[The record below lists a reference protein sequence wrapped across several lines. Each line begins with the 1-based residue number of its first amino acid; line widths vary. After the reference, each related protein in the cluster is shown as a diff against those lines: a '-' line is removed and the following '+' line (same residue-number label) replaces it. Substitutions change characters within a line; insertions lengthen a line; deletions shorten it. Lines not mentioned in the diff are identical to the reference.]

1 MALLGRR
8 RGNAAVLR
16 DVQAFRDGLAQDE
29 GRAPEQAET
38 QDAPVANSAAPAA
51 RPTSGVRFTPPA
63 PDPVAPAPQPAP
75 KPRPAPAAP
84 VDEDDDDDD
93 DDDIQYR
100 TDDNM
105 EYDHVRDDAIAAM
118 QAENAALRAR
128 LSSYEQSREDFDK
141 FEKGKLIDKMIDE
154 QGFDSISKD
163 DARRLLNPI
172 LDGMRKQNAALGQA
186 LSAQY
191 NNSVKQYQELT
202 QKREK
207 EQYNRFA
214 DKIRKKFP
222 DLAKLQ
228 QTQAYVDIMTAPV
241 AAGSDVTVGQL
252 VAQEYKKKN
261 YKYINNVLKQVR
273 DRINSVPD
281 ISANAVVGGNAPSQ
295 GSGSTEA
302 RPLSDSEMSD
312 LRFKLQN
319 RQISRQEFSDALK
332 RHREALRGNAE

>member
-16 DVQAFRDGLAQDE
+16 DVQKFRDGLAQDE

-38 QDAPVANSAAPAA
+38 QAAPVVNSAAPAA

-75 KPRPAPAAP
+75 KPRPQPAAP

-93 DDDIQYR
+93 DIQYR
-100 TDDNM
+100 TVDNM
-105 EYDHVRDDAIAAM
+105 EYDRVRNDAIAAM
-118 QAENAALRAR
+118 QAENDALRAR

-141 FEKGKLIDKMIDE
+141 FEKDKLIDKMIDE

-191 NNSVKQYQELT
+191 SNSVKQYQEMT
-202 QKREK
+202 KKRDA
-207 EQYNRFA
+207 EQYNHFA
-214 DKIRKKFP
+214 NKIRKKFP
-222 DLAKLQ
+222 DLAQLQ

>member
-16 DVQAFRDGLAQDE
+16 DVQKFRDGLAQDE
-29 GRAPEQAET
+29 GRAPENVET
-38 QDAPVANSAAPAA
+38 QDAPAA

-75 KPRPAPAAP
+75 KPRPQPAAP

-93 DDDIQYR
+93 DIQYR
-100 TDDNM
+100 TVDNM
-105 EYDHVRDDAIAAM
+105 EYDRVRTDAIAAM
-118 QAENAALRAR
+118 QAENDALRAR
-128 LSSYEQSREDFDK
+128 LSSYEQSRDDFDK
-141 FEKGKLIDKMIDE
+141 FEKDKLIDKMIDE

-222 DLAKLQ
+222 DLPQLQ
-228 QTQAYVDIMTAPV
+228 ETQAYVDVMTAPV

>member
-16 DVQAFRDGLAQDE
+16 DVQRFRDGLAQDE

-38 QDAPVANSAAPAA
+38 QPAPAA

-63 PDPVAPAPQPAP
+63 PDPAAPAPQPAP
-75 KPRPAPAAP
+75 KPRPQPAAP

-93 DDDIQYR
+93 DIQYR
-100 TDDNM
+100 TVDNM
-105 EYDHVRDDAIAAM
+105 EYDRVRNDAVAAM
-118 QAENAALRAR
+118 QAENDALRAR

-141 FEKGKLIDKMIDE
+141 FEKDKLIDKMIDE

-191 NNSVKQYQELT
+191 NNSVKQYQEMAK
-202 QKREK
+202 KRDA
-207 EQYNRFA
+207 EQYNHFA
-214 DKIRKKFP
+214 NKIRKKYP

-228 QTQAYVDIMTAPV
+228 QTQAYVDVMTAPV

>member
-16 DVQAFRDGLAQDE
+16 DVQKFRDGLAQDE

-38 QDAPVANSAAPAA
+38 QDAPAA

-75 KPRPAPAAP
+75 KPRPQPAAP

-93 DDDIQYR
+93 DIQYR
-100 TDDNM
+100 TVDNM
-105 EYDHVRDDAIAAM
+105 EYDRVRNDAIAAM
-118 QAENAALRAR
+118 QAENDALRAR

-141 FEKGKLIDKMIDE
+141 FEKNKLIDRMIDE

-191 NNSVKQYQELT
+191 SNSVKQYQEMAK
-202 QKREK
+202 KRDA
-207 EQYNRFA
+207 EQYNHFA
-214 DKIRKKFP
+214 NKIRKKFP

-228 QTQAYVDIMTAPV
+228 QTQAYVDVMRAPV

-252 VAQEYKKKN
+252 VAQEFNKKN

>member
-16 DVQAFRDGLAQDE
+16 DVQKFRDGLAQDE
-29 GRAPEQAET
+29 GRAPEDVKTQA
-38 QDAPVANSAAPAA
+38 APVTNSAAPAA
-51 RPTSGVRFTPPA
+51 RPTSGVRFAPPA

-75 KPRPAPAAP
+75 KPRPQPAAP

-93 DDDIQYR
+93 DIQYR
-100 TDDNM
+100 TVDNM
-105 EYDHVRDDAIAAM
+105 EYDRVRNDAIAAM
-118 QAENAALRAR
+118 QAENDALRAR

-141 FEKGKLIDKMIDE
+141 FEKDKLIDKMIDE
-154 QGFDSISKD
+154 QGFDSISRD
-163 DARRLLNPI
+163 DAKRLLGPVF
-172 LDGMRKQNAALGQA
+172 DGMRQQNAALGQA

-191 NNSVKQYQELT
+191 SNSVKQYQEMT
-202 QKREK
+202 RKRDA
-207 EQYNRFA
+207 EQYNHFA
-214 DKIRKKFP
+214 NKIRKKFP
-222 DLAKLQ
+222 DLAQLQ

>member
-16 DVQAFRDGLAQDE
+16 DVQKFRDGLAQDE
-29 GRAPEQAET
+29 GRAPENVET

-63 PDPVAPAPQPAP
+63 SDPVAPAPQPAP
-75 KPRPAPAAP
+75 KPRPQPAAP

-93 DDDIQYR
+93 DIQYR
-100 TDDNM
+100 TVDNM
-105 EYDHVRDDAIAAM
+105 EYDRVRTDAIAAM
-118 QAENAALRAR
+118 QAENDALRAR

-141 FEKGKLIDKMIDE
+141 FEKDKLIDKMIDE

-191 NNSVKQYQELT
+191 NNSVKRYQELT

-222 DLAKLQ
+222 DLPQLQ
-228 QTQAYVDIMTAPV
+228 ETQAYVDIMTAPV

>member
-29 GRAPEQAET
+29 GRSPEDVET
-38 QDAPVANSAAPAA
+38 QAAPAA
-51 RPTSGVRFTPPA
+51 RPTSGVRFAPPA
-63 PDPVAPAPQPAP
+63 PDPAAPAPQPAP
-75 KPRPAPAAP
+75 KPRPQPAAP

-93 DDDIQYR
+93 DIQYR
-100 TDDNM
+100 TVDNM
-105 EYDHVRDDAIAAM
+105 EYDRVRNDAIAAM
-118 QAENAALRAR
+118 QAENDALRAR
-128 LSSYEQSREDFDK
+128 LSSYEQSRDDFDK
-141 FEKGKLIDKMIDE
+141 FEKDKLLDQMIDE

-191 NNSVKQYQELT
+191 SNSVKQYQELT

-228 QTQAYVDIMTAPV
+228 QTQAYVDVMTAPV

>member
-16 DVQAFRDGLAQDE
+16 DVQKFRDGLAQDE
-29 GRAPEQAET
+29 GRAPENVET
-38 QDAPVANSAAPAA
+38 QDAPAA

-75 KPRPAPAAP
+75 KPRPQPAAP

-93 DDDIQYR
+93 DIQYR
-100 TDDNM
+100 TVDNM
-105 EYDHVRDDAIAAM
+105 EYDRVRNDAIAAM
-118 QAENAALRAR
+118 QAENDALRAR

-141 FEKGKLIDKMIDE
+141 FEKDKLIDKMIDE

-228 QTQAYVDIMTAPV
+228 QTQAYVDVMTAPV

>member
-16 DVQAFRDGLAQDE
+16 DVQKFRDGLAQDE
-29 GRAPEQAET
+29 GRAPEDVET
-38 QDAPVANSAAPAA
+38 QAAPAA

-63 PDPVAPAPQPAP
+63 PDPAAPAPQPAP
-75 KPRPAPAAP
+75 KPRPQPAAP

-93 DDDIQYR
+93 DIQYR
-100 TDDNM
+100 TVDNM
-105 EYDHVRDDAIAAM
+105 EYDRVRNDAVAAM
-118 QAENAALRAR
+118 QAENDALRAR

-141 FEKGKLIDKMIDE
+141 FEKDKLLDQMIDE

-163 DARRLLNPI
+163 DARRLLSPI

-191 NNSVKQYQELT
+191 NNSVKQYQEMAK
-202 QKREK
+202 KRDA
-207 EQYNRFA
+207 EQYNHFA
-214 DKIRKKFP
+214 NKIRKKFP
-222 DLAKLQ
+222 DLPKLQ

-241 AAGSDVTVGQL
+241 AAGSDITVGQL

>member
-16 DVQAFRDGLAQDE
+16 DVQKFRDGLAQDE

-38 QDAPVANSAAPAA
+38 QDAPAA

-75 KPRPAPAAP
+75 KPRPQPAAP

-93 DDDIQYR
+93 DIQYR
-100 TDDNM
+100 TVDNM
-105 EYDHVRDDAIAAM
+105 EYDRVRNDAIAAM
-118 QAENAALRAR
+118 QAENDALRAR
-128 LSSYEQSREDFDK
+128 LSSYEQSRDAFDK
-141 FEKGKLIDKMIDE
+141 FEKDKLLDQMIDE

-191 NNSVKQYQELT
+191 NNSVKQYREMT
-202 QKREK
+202 EKREK

-222 DLAKLQ
+222 DLPQLQ
-228 QTQAYVDIMTAPV
+228 ETQAYVDVMTAPV

>member
-16 DVQAFRDGLAQDE
+16 DVQKFRDGLAQDE

-38 QDAPVANSAAPAA
+38 QDAPAA

-75 KPRPAPAAP
+75 KPRPQPAAP

-93 DDDIQYR
+93 DIQYR
-100 TDDNM
+100 TVDNM
-105 EYDHVRDDAIAAM
+105 EYDHVRNDAIAAM
-118 QAENAALRAR
+118 QAENDALRAR

-186 LSAQY
+186 LAAQY
-191 NNSVKQYQELT
+191 NNSVKQYQEMT
-202 QKREK
+202 KKRDA
-207 EQYNRFA
+207 EQYNHFA
-214 DKIRKKFP
+214 NKIRKKFP
-222 DLAKLQ
+222 DLPQLQ
-228 QTQAYVDIMTAPV
+228 ETQAYVDVMTAPV
-241 AAGSDVTVGQL
+241 AAGSDITVGQL
-252 VAQEYKKKN
+252 VAQEFNRKN

>member
-16 DVQAFRDGLAQDE
+16 DVQKFRDGLAQDE
-29 GRAPEQAET
+29 GRAPEDVKT
-38 QDAPVANSAAPAA
+38 QDAPAA

-75 KPRPAPAAP
+75 KPRPQPAAP

-93 DDDIQYR
+93 DIQYR
-100 TDDNM
+100 TVDNM
-105 EYDHVRDDAIAAM
+105 EYDRVRNDAIAAM
-118 QAENAALRAR
+118 QAENDALRAR

-141 FEKGKLIDKMIDE
+141 FEKDKLIDKMIDE

-191 NNSVKQYQELT
+191 SNSVKQYQEMT
-202 QKREK
+202 KKRDA
-207 EQYNRFA
+207 EQYNHFA
-214 DKIRKKFP
+214 NKIRKKFP

-228 QTQAYVDIMTAPV
+228 QTQAYVDVMRAPV

-252 VAQEYKKKN
+252 VAQEFNKKN

>member
-16 DVQAFRDGLAQDE
+16 DVQKFRDGLAQDE

-38 QDAPVANSAAPAA
+38 QDAPAA

-75 KPRPAPAAP
+75 KPRPQPAAP

-93 DDDIQYR
+93 DIQYR
-100 TDDNM
+100 TVDNM
-105 EYDHVRDDAIAAM
+105 EYDRVRNDAVAAM
-118 QAENAALRAR
+118 QAENDALRAR

-141 FEKGKLIDKMIDE
+141 FEKDKLIDKMIDE

-191 NNSVKQYQELT
+191 SNSVKQYQEMAK
-202 QKREK
+202 KRDA
-207 EQYNRFA
+207 EQYNHFA
-214 DKIRKKFP
+214 NKIRKKFP

-228 QTQAYVDIMTAPV
+228 QTQAYVDVMTAPV

>member
-16 DVQAFRDGLAQDE
+16 DVQKFRDGLAQDE

-38 QDAPVANSAAPAA
+38 QAAPVANSAAPAA
-51 RPTSGVRFTPPA
+51 RPTSGVRFNPPA

-75 KPRPAPAAP
+75 KPRPQPAAP

-93 DDDIQYR
+93 DIQYR
-100 TDDNM
+100 TVDNM
-105 EYDHVRDDAIAAM
+105 EYDRVRNDAIAAM
-118 QAENAALRAR
+118 QAENDALRAR

-141 FEKGKLIDKMIDE
+141 FEKDKLIDKMIDE

-172 LDGMRKQNAALGQA
+172 LDGMRKQNAVLGQA

-191 NNSVKQYQELT
+191 NNSVKQYQEMT
-202 QKREK
+202 KKRDA
-207 EQYNRFA
+207 EQYNHFA
-214 DKIRKKFP
+214 NKIRKQFP

-228 QTQAYVDIMTAPV
+228 QTQAYVDVMTAPV

>member
-16 DVQAFRDGLAQDE
+16 DVQKFRDGLAQDE
-29 GRAPEQAET
+29 GRAPEDVET

-51 RPTSGVRFTPPA
+51 RPTSGVRFNPSA
-63 PDPVAPAPQPAP
+63 PDPVAPVPQPAP

-84 VDEDDDDDD
+84 VDDDDD

-100 TDDNM
+100 TVDNM
-105 EYDHVRDDAIAAM
+105 EYDHVRNDAIAAM

-141 FEKGKLIDKMIDE
+141 FEKGKLIDKIIDE

-191 NNSVKQYQELT
+191 NNSVKQYQEMT
-202 QKREK
+202 KKREK

-222 DLAKLQ
+222 DLPQLQ
-228 QTQAYVDIMTAPV
+228 ETQAYVDVMTAPV

-252 VAQEYKKKN
+252 VAQEFNKKN

-281 ISANAVVGGNAPSQ
+281 ISASAVIGGNAPSQ
-295 GSGSTEA
+295 GSGSMEA
-302 RPLSDSEMSD
+302 KPLSDSEMSD

>member
-38 QDAPVANSAAPAA
+38 QAAPVVNSAAPAA

-75 KPRPAPAAP
+75 KPRPQPAAP
-84 VDEDDDDDD
+84 VDDDDDD

-100 TDDNM
+100 TVDNM
-105 EYDHVRDDAIAAM
+105 EYDHVRNDAIAAM
-118 QAENAALRAR
+118 QAENDALRAR

-172 LDGMRKQNAALGQA
+172 FDSMRKQNAALGQA
-186 LSAQY
+186 ISAQY
-191 NNSVKQYQELT
+191 SNSVKQYQEMT
-202 QKREK
+202 KKREK

-222 DLAKLQ
+222 DLPRLQ
-228 QTQAYVDIMTAPV
+228 ETQAYVDVMTAPV
-241 AAGSDVTVGQL
+241 AAGSDVTVGEL
-252 VAQEYKKKN
+252 VVQEFYKKN

-281 ISANAVVGGNAPSQ
+281 ISANAVVGGHAPSQ

>member
-1 MALLGRR
+1 MALLGRK

-16 DVQAFRDGLAQDE
+16 DVQKFRDGLAQDE

-38 QDAPVANSAAPAA
+38 QDAPVANSAAPAS

-75 KPRPAPAAP
+75 KPRPQPAAP
-84 VDEDDDDDD
+84 VDDDDDD
-93 DDDIQYR
+93 DEDIQYR
-100 TDDNM
+100 TVDNM
-105 EYDHVRDDAIAAM
+105 EYDRVRNDAIAAM
-118 QAENAALRAR
+118 QAENDALRAR

-141 FEKGKLIDKMIDE
+141 FEKNKLIDKMIDE

-191 NNSVKQYQELT
+191 NNSVKQYQEMT

-207 EQYNRFA
+207 EQYIRFA

-222 DLAKLQ
+222 DLPRLQ
-228 QTQAYVDIMTAPV
+228 ETQAYFDVMTAPV
-241 AAGSDVTVGQL
+241 AAGSDITVGQL

-319 RQISRQEFSDALK
+319 RQISRQEFNDALK

>member
-16 DVQAFRDGLAQDE
+16 DVQKFRDGLAQDE

-75 KPRPAPAAP
+75 KPRPQPAAP
-84 VDEDDDDDD
+84 VDEDDDDDE
-93 DDDIQYR
+93 DIQYR
-100 TDDNM
+100 TVDNM
-105 EYDHVRDDAIAAM
+105 EYDRVRNDAIAAM
-118 QAENAALRAR
+118 QAENDALRAR

-141 FEKGKLIDKMIDE
+141 FEKDKLIDKMIDE

-172 LDGMRKQNAALGQA
+172 FDGMRKQNAALGQA

-191 NNSVKQYQELT
+191 NNSVKQYQEMT
-202 QKREK
+202 AKREK
-207 EQYNRFA
+207 EQYSHFA
-214 DKIRKKFP
+214 DKIRKKYP

-228 QTQAYVDIMTAPV
+228 QTQAYVDVMTAPV

>member
-16 DVQAFRDGLAQDE
+16 DVQKFRDGLAQDE

-38 QDAPVANSAAPAA
+38 QDAPAA

-75 KPRPAPAAP
+75 KPRPQPAAP

-93 DDDIQYR
+93 DIQYR
-100 TDDNM
+100 TVDNM
-105 EYDHVRDDAIAAM
+105 EYDRVRNDAIAAM
-118 QAENAALRAR
+118 QAENDALRAR

-141 FEKGKLIDKMIDE
+141 FEKDKLIDKMIDE

-191 NNSVKQYQELT
+191 NNSVKQYQEMT
-202 QKREK
+202 AKREK

-214 DKIRKKFP
+214 DKIRKKYP

-228 QTQAYVDIMTAPV
+228 QTQAYVDVMTAPV

>member
-16 DVQAFRDGLAQDE
+16 DVQKFRDGLAQDE

-38 QDAPVANSAAPAA
+38 QAAPVTNSAAPAA

-75 KPRPAPAAP
+75 KPRPQPAAP

-93 DDDIQYR
+93 DIQYR
-100 TDDNM
+100 TVDNM
-105 EYDHVRDDAIAAM
+105 EYDRVRNDAVAAM
-118 QAENAALRAR
+118 QAENDALRAR

-141 FEKGKLIDKMIDE
+141 FEKDKLIDKMIDE

-172 LDGMRKQNAALGQA
+172 LDGMRKQNAVLGQA

-191 NNSVKQYQELT
+191 SNSVKQYQEMT
-202 QKREK
+202 KKRDA
-207 EQYNRFA
+207 EQYNHFA
-214 DKIRKKFP
+214 NKIRKKYP

-228 QTQAYVDIMTAPV
+228 QTQAYVDVMTAPV

>member
-16 DVQAFRDGLAQDE
+16 DVQKFRDGLAQDE
-29 GRAPEQAET
+29 GRAPEQAEA
-38 QDAPVANSAAPAA
+38 QAAPAPRA
-51 RPTSGVRFTPPA
+51 SSGVRFTPPA

-75 KPRPAPAAP
+75 KPRPQPAAP
-84 VDEDDDDDD
+84 VDEDDDDDE
-93 DDDIQYR
+93 DIQYR
-100 TDDNM
+100 TVDNM
-105 EYDHVRDDAIAAM
+105 EYDRVRNDAIAAM
-118 QAENAALRAR
+118 QAENDALRAR

-141 FEKGKLIDKMIDE
+141 FEKDKLIDKMIDE
-154 QGFDSISKD
+154 QGFDSISRD
-163 DARRLLNPI
+163 DAKRLLGPVF
-172 LDGMRKQNAALGQA
+172 DGMRQQNAALGQA

-191 NNSVKQYQELT
+191 SNSVKQYQEMT
-202 QKREK
+202 AKREK
-207 EQYNRFA
+207 EQYSHFA

-228 QTQAYVDIMTAPV
+228 QTQAYVDVMRAPV

-302 RPLSDSEMSD
+302 KPLSDSEMSD

>member
-16 DVQAFRDGLAQDE
+16 DVQRFRDGLAQDE

-38 QDAPVANSAAPAA
+38 QDAPAA
-51 RPTSGVRFTPPA
+51 RPTSGVRFNPPA

-75 KPRPAPAAP
+75 KPRPQPAAP
-84 VDEDDDDDD
+84 VDEDDDDDG
-93 DDDIQYR
+93 DIQYR
-100 TDDNM
+100 TVDNM
-105 EYDHVRDDAIAAM
+105 EYDRVRNDAIAAM
-118 QAENAALRAR
+118 QAENDALRAR

-141 FEKGKLIDKMIDE
+141 FEKDKLIDKMIDE

-191 NNSVKQYQELT
+191 NNSVKQYQEMAK
-202 QKREK
+202 KRDA
-207 EQYNRFA
+207 EQYNHFA
-214 DKIRKKFP
+214 NKIRKKYP

-241 AAGSDVTVGQL
+241 AAGSDITVGQL

>member
-16 DVQAFRDGLAQDE
+16 DVQKFRDGLAQDE
-29 GRAPEQAET
+29 GRTPEQAET
-38 QDAPVANSAAPAA
+38 QSAPAA
-51 RPTSGVRFTPPA
+51 RPTSGVRFNPPA

-84 VDEDDDDDD
+84 VDEDDDDDE
-93 DDDIQYR
+93 DIQYR
-100 TDDNM
+100 TVDNM
-105 EYDHVRDDAIAAM
+105 EYDRVRNDAIAAM

-141 FEKGKLIDKMIDE
+141 FEKDKLIDRMIDE

-191 NNSVKQYQELT
+191 NNSVKQYQEMT
-202 QKREK
+202 KKRDA
-207 EQYNRFA
+207 EQYNHFA
-214 DKIRKKFP
+214 NKIRKKFP

-228 QTQAYVDIMTAPV
+228 QTQAYVDVMRAPI

-252 VAQEYKKKN
+252 VAQEFNKKN

>member
-16 DVQAFRDGLAQDE
+16 DVQRFRDGLAQDE

-38 QDAPVANSAAPAA
+38 QDAPAA
-51 RPTSGVRFTPPA
+51 RPTSGVRFNPPA

-75 KPRPAPAAP
+75 KPRPQPAAP

-93 DDDIQYR
+93 DIQYR
-100 TDDNM
+100 TVDNM
-105 EYDHVRDDAIAAM
+105 EYDRVRNEAIAAM
-118 QAENAALRAR
+118 QAENDALRAR

-141 FEKGKLIDKMIDE
+141 FEKDKLIDRMIDE

-191 NNSVKQYQELT
+191 SNSVKQYQEMAK
-202 QKREK
+202 KRDA
-207 EQYNRFA
+207 EQYNHFA
-214 DKIRKKFP
+214 NKIRKKFP

-228 QTQAYVDIMTAPV
+228 QTQAYVDVMTAPV

>member
-16 DVQAFRDGLAQDE
+16 DVQKFRDGLAQDE

-38 QDAPVANSAAPAA
+38 QDAPAA

-63 PDPVAPAPQPAP
+63 PDPAAPAPQPAP
-75 KPRPAPAAP
+75 KPRPQPAAP
-84 VDEDDDDDD
+84 VDEDDDDDE
-93 DDDIQYR
+93 DIQYR
-100 TDDNM
+100 TVDNM
-105 EYDHVRDDAIAAM
+105 EYDRVRTDAIAAM
-118 QAENAALRAR
+118 QAENDALRAR

-141 FEKGKLIDKMIDE
+141 FEKDKLLDQMIDE

-191 NNSVKQYQELT
+191 NNSVKQYQEMT
-202 QKREK
+202 KKREK

-222 DLAKLQ
+222 DLPQLQ
-228 QTQAYVDIMTAPV
+228 QTQAYVDVMTAPV

-252 VAQEYKKKN
+252 VVQEFNKKN

>member
-1 MALLGRR
+1 MALLGRK

-38 QDAPVANSAAPAA
+38 QAAPAA
-51 RPTSGVRFTPPA
+51 RPISGVRFTPPA

-75 KPRPAPAAP
+75 KPRPQPAAP

-100 TDDNM
+100 TVDNM
-105 EYDHVRDDAIAAM
+105 EYDRVRNDAIAAM
-118 QAENAALRAR
+118 QAENDALRAR

-141 FEKGKLIDKMIDE
+141 FEKDKLIDKMIDE

-191 NNSVKQYQELT
+191 SNSVKQYQEMT
-202 QKREK
+202 KKRDA

-228 QTQAYVDIMTAPV
+228 QTQAYVDVMTAPV

-252 VAQEYKKKN
+252 VAQEFKKKN

>member
-16 DVQAFRDGLAQDE
+16 DVQKFRDGLAQDE
-29 GRAPEQAET
+29 GRAPEDVET
-38 QDAPVANSAAPAA
+38 QDAPAA

-75 KPRPAPAAP
+75 KPRPQPAAP

-93 DDDIQYR
+93 DIQYR
-100 TDDNM
+100 TVDNM
-105 EYDHVRDDAIAAM
+105 EYDRVRNDAIAAM
-118 QAENAALRAR
+118 QAENDALRAR
-128 LSSYEQSREDFDK
+128 LSSYEQSRSDFDK
-141 FEKGKLIDKMIDE
+141 FEKDKLIDKMIDE

-191 NNSVKQYQELT
+191 NNSVKQYREMT
-202 QKREK
+202 AKREK
-207 EQYNRFA
+207 EQYSHFA

-222 DLAKLQ
+222 DLPQLQ
-228 QTQAYVDIMTAPV
+228 ETQAYVDVMTAPV

-252 VAQEYKKKN
+252 VAQEFKKKN

>member
-16 DVQAFRDGLAQDE
+16 DVQKFRDGLAQDE

-38 QDAPVANSAAPAA
+38 QAAPAA

-75 KPRPAPAAP
+75 KPRPQPAAP

-93 DDDIQYR
+93 DIQYR
-100 TDDNM
+100 TVDNM
-105 EYDHVRDDAIAAM
+105 EYDRVRNDAIAAM
-118 QAENAALRAR
+118 QAENDALRAR

-141 FEKGKLIDKMIDE
+141 FEKDKLIDKMIDE

-172 LDGMRKQNAALGQA
+172 FDGMRKQNAALGQA

-191 NNSVKQYQELT
+191 NNSVKQYQEMT
-202 QKREK
+202 KKRDA
-207 EQYNRFA
+207 EQYNNFA
-214 DKIRKKFP
+214 NKIRKKFP

-228 QTQAYVDIMTAPV
+228 QTQAYVDVMRAPV
-241 AAGSDVTVGQL
+241 AAGSDITVGQL
-252 VAQEYKKKN
+252 VVQEFNRKN

>member
-16 DVQAFRDGLAQDE
+16 DVQKFRDGLAQDE

-38 QDAPVANSAAPAA
+38 QAAPAA

-75 KPRPAPAAP
+75 KPRPQPAAP
-84 VDEDDDDDD
+84 VDDDDDD

-100 TDDNM
+100 TVDNM
-105 EYDHVRDDAIAAM
+105 EYDRVRNDAIAAM
-118 QAENAALRAR
+118 QAENDALRAR
-128 LSSYEQSREDFDK
+128 LSSYEQSRSDFDK
-141 FEKGKLIDKMIDE
+141 FEKDKLIDKMIDE

-172 LDGMRKQNAALGQA
+172 LDGMRQQNAALGQA

-191 NNSVKQYQELT
+191 SNSVKQYQEMAK
-202 QKREK
+202 KRDA
-207 EQYNRFA
+207 EQYNHFA
-214 DKIRKKFP
+214 NKIRKKFP

-241 AAGSDVTVGQL
+241 AAGSDITVGQL

>member
-16 DVQAFRDGLAQDE
+16 DVQKFRDELAQDE

-38 QDAPVANSAAPAA
+38 QAAPAPRA
-51 RPTSGVRFTPPA
+51 SSGVRFTPPA

-75 KPRPAPAAP
+75 KPRPQPAAP
-84 VDEDDDDDD
+84 VDEDDDDDE
-93 DDDIQYR
+93 DIQYR
-100 TDDNM
+100 TVDNM
-105 EYDHVRDDAIAAM
+105 EYDRVRNDAIAAM
-118 QAENAALRAR
+118 QAENDALRAR

-141 FEKGKLIDKMIDE
+141 FEKDKLIDKMIDE

-191 NNSVKQYQELT
+191 SNSVKQYQEMT
-202 QKREK
+202 AKREK
-207 EQYNRFA
+207 EQYSHFA

-228 QTQAYVDIMTAPV
+228 QTQAYVDVMRAPV

-302 RPLSDSEMSD
+302 KPLSDSEMSD

>member
-16 DVQAFRDGLAQDE
+16 DVQKFRDGLAQDE

-38 QDAPVANSAAPAA
+38 QAAPVANSAAPAA
-51 RPTSGVRFTPPA
+51 RPISGVRFNPPA

-75 KPRPAPAAP
+75 KPRPQPAAP
-84 VDEDDDDDD
+84 VDEDDDDDG
-93 DDDIQYR
+93 DIQYR
-100 TDDNM
+100 TVDNM
-105 EYDHVRDDAIAAM
+105 EYDRVRNDAVAAM
-118 QAENAALRAR
+118 QAENDALRAR

-141 FEKGKLIDKMIDE
+141 FEKDKLIDKMIDE

-191 NNSVKQYQELT
+191 SNSVKQYQEMAK
-202 QKREK
+202 KRDA
-207 EQYNRFA
+207 EQYNHFA
-214 DKIRKKFP
+214 NKIRKKFP

-241 AAGSDVTVGQL
+241 AAGSDITVGQL

>member
-29 GRAPEQAET
+29 GRAPEDVET
-38 QDAPVANSAAPAA
+38 QAAPVANSAAPAA

-63 PDPVAPAPQPAP
+63 PAPVAPAPPPAP
-75 KPRPAPAAP
+75 KPRPQPAAP

-93 DDDIQYR
+93 DIQYR
-100 TDDNM
+100 TVDNM
-105 EYDHVRDDAIAAM
+105 EYDRVRTDAIAAM
-118 QAENAALRAR
+118 QAENDALRAR

-141 FEKGKLIDKMIDE
+141 FEKDKLIDKMIDE

-191 NNSVKQYQELT
+191 NNSVKQYQEMT
-202 QKREK
+202 KKREK
-207 EQYNRFA
+207 AQYNRFA

-222 DLAKLQ
+222 DLPKLQ
-228 QTQAYVDIMTAPV
+228 QTQAYVDVMTAPV

>member
-16 DVQAFRDGLAQDE
+16 DVQKFRDGLAQDE

-38 QDAPVANSAAPAA
+38 QAAPVANSAAPAA

-75 KPRPAPAAP
+75 KPRPQPAAP

-93 DDDIQYR
+93 DIQYR
-100 TDDNM
+100 TVDNM
-105 EYDHVRDDAIAAM
+105 EYDRVRNDAIAAM
-118 QAENAALRAR
+118 QAENDALRAR
-128 LSSYEQSREDFDK
+128 LSSYEQSRDDFDK
-141 FEKGKLIDKMIDE
+141 FEKDKLIDKMIDE

-191 NNSVKQYQELT
+191 SNSVKQYQEMT
-202 QKREK
+202 EKREK
-207 EQYNRFA
+207 EQYKRFA

-222 DLAKLQ
+222 DLPQLQ
-228 QTQAYVDIMTAPV
+228 ETQAYVDVMTAPV
-241 AAGSDVTVGQL
+241 AAGSDVTVGDL
-252 VAQEYKKKN
+252 VYQEFNKKN

>member
-16 DVQAFRDGLAQDE
+16 DVQKFRDGLAQDE
-29 GRAPEQAET
+29 GRAPEQAEA
-38 QDAPVANSAAPAA
+38 QAAPAPRA
-51 RPTSGVRFTPPA
+51 SSGVRFTPPA

-75 KPRPAPAAP
+75 KPRPQPAAP

-93 DDDIQYR
+93 DIQYR
-100 TDDNM
+100 TVDNM
-105 EYDHVRDDAIAAM
+105 EYDRVRNDAIAAM
-118 QAENAALRAR
+118 QAENDALRAR

-141 FEKGKLIDKMIDE
+141 FEKDKLIDKMIDE

-191 NNSVKQYQELT
+191 NNSVKQYQEMT
-202 QKREK
+202 RKRDT
-207 EQYNRFA
+207 EQYNHFA
-214 DKIRKKFP
+214 NKIRKKFP
-222 DLAKLQ
+222 DLAQLQ
-228 QTQAYVDIMTAPV
+228 QTQAYVDVMTAPV

-252 VAQEYKKKN
+252 VAQEFNKKN

>member
-16 DVQAFRDGLAQDE
+16 DVQKFRDGLAQDE

-38 QDAPVANSAAPAA
+38 QAAPVANSAAPAA

-75 KPRPAPAAP
+75 KPRPQPAAP

-93 DDDIQYR
+93 DIQYR
-100 TDDNM
+100 TVDNM
-105 EYDHVRDDAIAAM
+105 EYDRVRNDAIAAM
-118 QAENAALRAR
+118 QAENDALRAR

-141 FEKGKLIDKMIDE
+141 FEKDKLIDKMIDE

-163 DARRLLNPI
+163 DVRRLLNPI
-172 LDGMRKQNAALGQA
+172 LDGMRKQNAVLGQA

-191 NNSVKQYQELT
+191 SNSVKQYQEMAK
-202 QKREK
+202 KRDA
-207 EQYNRFA
+207 EQYNHFA
-214 DKIRKKFP
+214 NKIRKKFP
-222 DLAKLQ
+222 DLAQLQ

>member
-16 DVQAFRDGLAQDE
+16 DVQKFRDGLAQDE

-38 QDAPVANSAAPAA
+38 QDAPAA

-63 PDPVAPAPQPAP
+63 PDPAAPAPQPAP
-75 KPRPAPAAP
+75 KPRPQPVAP

-93 DDDIQYR
+93 DIQYR
-100 TDDNM
+100 TVDNM
-105 EYDHVRDDAIAAM
+105 EYDRVRNDAIAAM
-118 QAENAALRAR
+118 QAENDALRAR

-141 FEKGKLIDKMIDE
+141 FEKDKLLDQMIDE

-191 NNSVKQYQELT
+191 SNSVKQYQELT

-207 EQYNRFA
+207 EQYNHFA

-222 DLAKLQ
+222 DLPKLQ
-228 QTQAYVDIMTAPV
+228 QTQAYVDVMTAPV

>member
-16 DVQAFRDGLAQDE
+16 DVQEFRDGLAQDE
-29 GRAPEQAET
+29 GRAPEDVET
-38 QDAPVANSAAPAA
+38 QAAPVANSAAPAA

-75 KPRPAPAAP
+75 KPRPQPAAP
-84 VDEDDDDDD
+84 VDNDDDDDD

-100 TDDNM
+100 TVDNM
-105 EYDHVRDDAIAAM
+105 EYNRVRNDAIAAM
-118 QAENAALRAR
+118 KAENDALRAR

-141 FEKGKLIDKMIDE
+141 FEKDKLIDKMIDE

-191 NNSVKQYQELT
+191 NNSVKQYQEMT
-202 QKREK
+202 DKREK

-222 DLAKLQ
+222 DLPQLQ
-228 QTQAYVDIMTAPV
+228 ETQAYVDVMRAPV

>member
-16 DVQAFRDGLAQDE
+16 DVQKFRDGLAQDE
-29 GRAPEQAET
+29 GRAPENVET
-38 QDAPVANSAAPAA
+38 QDAPAA

-63 PDPVAPAPQPAP
+63 PAPVAPAPQPAP
-75 KPRPAPAAP
+75 KPRPQPAAP

-93 DDDIQYR
+93 DIQYR
-100 TDDNM
+100 TVDNM
-105 EYDHVRDDAIAAM
+105 AYARVRTDAIAAM
-118 QAENAALRAR
+118 QAENDALRAR

-141 FEKGKLIDKMIDE
+141 FEKDKLIDKMIDE

-172 LDGMRKQNAALGQA
+172 LDGMRKQTAALGQA

-228 QTQAYVDIMTAPV
+228 QTQAYVDVMTAPV

>member
-16 DVQAFRDGLAQDE
+16 DVQKFRDGLAQDE
-29 GRAPEQAET
+29 GRAPEDAET
-38 QDAPVANSAAPAA
+38 QAAPVVNSAAPAA

-75 KPRPAPAAP
+75 KPRPQPAAP

-93 DDDIQYR
+93 DIQYR
-100 TDDNM
+100 TVDNM
-105 EYDHVRDDAIAAM
+105 EYDRVRNDAIAAM
-118 QAENAALRAR
+118 QAENDALRAR

-141 FEKGKLIDKMIDE
+141 FEKDKLIDKMIDE

-191 NNSVKQYQELT
+191 SNSVKQYQEMT
-202 QKREK
+202 KKREK

-222 DLAKLQ
+222 DLPQLQ
-228 QTQAYVDIMTAPV
+228 ETQAYVDVMTAPV
-241 AAGSDVTVGQL
+241 AAGSDITVGQL
-252 VAQEYKKKN
+252 VAQEFNKKN